1 MKVTV
6 NCKLTEEQR
15 KAAAEWLMMIA
26 LFDLVDQG
34 LLTTGE
40 AELARRLYLKRKAE
54 EEHKEQNQI

>member
-6 NCKLTEEQR
+6 NCELTEEQR
-15 KAAAEWLMMIA
+15 KAAADWLMMIA

-40 AELARRLYLKRKAE
+40 AELARGLYLKRKAE
-54 EEHKEQNQI
+54 EEQKQI

>member
-1 MKVTV
+1 MKVTL

-40 AELARRLYLKRKAE
+40 AELARELYLKRKAE
-54 EEHKEQNQI
+54 EEQKQI

>member
-15 KAAAEWLMMIA
+15 KAAAEWLMMLA

-40 AELARRLYLKRKAE
+40 AELARGLYLKRKAE
-54 EEHKEQNQI
+54 EEQKQI

>member
-40 AELARRLYLKRKAE
+40 AELARGLYLKRKAE
-54 EEHKEQNQI
+54 EEQKQI

>member
-15 KAAAEWLMMIA
+15 KAAAEWLMMLA

-40 AELARRLYLKRKAE
+40 ADLARRLYLKRKAE
-54 EEHKEQNQI
+54 EEQKQI

>member
-40 AELARRLYLKRKAE
+40 AELARELYLKRKAE
-54 EEHKEQNQI
+54 EEQKQI